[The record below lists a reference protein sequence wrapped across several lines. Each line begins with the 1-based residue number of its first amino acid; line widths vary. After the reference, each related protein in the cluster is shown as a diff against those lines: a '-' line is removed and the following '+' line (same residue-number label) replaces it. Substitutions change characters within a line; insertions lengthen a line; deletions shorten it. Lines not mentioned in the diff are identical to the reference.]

1 MFKIE
6 FENWMMTHEAITN
19 DFGTALE
26 DLAVAIDDETA
37 DGHII
42 DAETGEVLVQVAKGD
57 VVYIAHDVLMEMIA
71 VIGEADPEIAMAMT
85 LMAMA
90 FGV

>member
-6 FENWMMTHEAITN
+6 FENWMMIHEAITN

-37 DGHII
+37 NGHII
-42 DAETGEVLVQVAKGD
+42 NAETGEVLVQVAKGD

-71 VIGEADPEIAMAMT
+71 AIGEVDPEVAMAMP

>member
-71 VIGEADPEIAMAMT
+71 VIGEVDPEVAMAMT

>member
-6 FENWMMTHEAITN
+6 FENWMMIHEAITN

-37 DGHII
+37 NGHII
-42 DAETGEVLVQVAKGD
+42 DAETGEVLVQITEGN
-57 VVYIAHDVLMEMIA
+57 VVYIAHDVLMEMIGA
-71 VIGEADPEIAMAMT
+71 IGEEDPEIAMAMT

>member
-6 FENWMMTHEAITN
+6 FENWMMIHEAITN

-37 DGHII
+37 NGHII
-42 DAETGEVLVQVAKGD
+42 NAETGEVLVQVAKGD

>member
-71 VIGEADPEIAMAMT
+71 AIGEVDPEVAMAMT